1 MSTNIL
7 LIDDDALLRRSL
19 AFNLERAG
27 YLVSSTTAT
36 RWATSGATRARGL
49 RHRRVPDLSPAY
61 LRRQLMTIRRL
72 LNAYKQQTQISAREL
87 DVLALLASGKSN
99 QAIADTLII
108 GTNTVKMHLRHI
120 YAKLDAHNRVQ
131 AIIQA
136 R

>member
-1 MSTNIL
+1 
-7 LIDDDALLRRSL
+7 
-19 AFNLERAG
+19 
-27 YLVSSTTAT
+27 
-36 RWATSGATRARGL
+36 
-49 RHRRVPDLSPAY
+49 
-61 LRRQLMTIRRL
+61 MTIRRL

-108 GTNTVKMHLRHI
+108 GNNTVKMHLRHI

-136 R
+136 RALGLVP